1 MGDVEINLICQSNG
15 LSNTISPSSRNF
27 FIVLGILTVLLS
39 SFVLS
44 FHNITVRVLFSEH
57 LVLNLFLLGGYVKP
71 DLQNSFLL
79 MFMRMLLV
87 VPLMASLTFKLYPS
101 ALKEFKELFRRD
113 ASGALHERT
122 DVLIQAFG
130 CGVLMFVYIASLY
143 IAIGLIPTGIA
154 MTLFFTYPV
163 FTALLS
169 WRFFGDAFGG
179 LRQRPTRFRWLVMG
193 IILVGSALTIPQSS
207 ATHSSH
213 TIAIGIS
220 ASVSAG
226 IVYAFYCI
234 IAQKCLEKFHPVPF
248 TWISFASTLLLSGV
262 SLLFWPPSIVQL
274 DWTPLWIGS
283 IFSGLVS
290 FIGHTLNNV
299 GIRMIGAT
307 TASMIGSSSPAL
319 TALVAWVTISETLNV
334 IQSVGIGV
342 VTLGIALLSGESFF
356 QSFKIRS

>member
-1 MGDVEINLICQSNG
+1 M
-15 LSNTISPSSRNF
+15 
-27 FIVLGILTVLLS
+27 LGILTVLLS
-39 SFVLS
+39 SFVLT
-44 FHNITVRVLFSEH
+44 FHNVTVRVLFSEH
-57 LVLNLFLLGGYVKP
+57 LVLGLFLLGGYVKP

-87 VPLMASLTFKLYPS
+87 VPLMASLSFKLYPS
-101 ALKEFKELFRRD
+101 ALKELKDLFNRNA
-113 ASGALHERT
+113 ASSVLHERR
-122 DVLIQAFG
+122 DILIQALG

-154 MTLFFTYPV
+154 LTLFFTYPV

-169 WRFFGDAFGG
+169 WRFFGD
-179 LRQRPTRFRWLVMG
+179 RPTLFRWLVMG

-207 ATHSSH
+207 ATYSSH
-213 TIAIGIS
+213 TIAIGIF

-226 IVYAFYCI
+226 IVYAFYSI

-248 TWISFASTLLLSGV
+248 TWISFACTLLLSSV
-262 SLLFWPPSIVQL
+262 SLLFWPAKSAQL

-299 GIRMIGAT
+299 GIRMVGAS
-307 TASMIGSSSPAL
+307 TASIIGSSSPAL

-334 IQSVGIGV
+334 IQSVGIGI
-342 VTLGIALLSGESFF
+342 VTLGIALLSAEGFVKSL
-356 QSFKIRS
+356 KYRS

>member
-1 MGDVEINLICQSNG
+1 
-15 LSNTISPSSRNF
+15 
-27 FIVLGILTVLLS
+27 VLGILTVLLS
-39 SFVLS
+39 SFVLA

-87 VPLMASLTFKLYPS
+87 VPLMASLSFKLYPS
-101 ALKEFKELFRRD
+101 AFVELRELFTRQHRN
-113 ASGALHERT
+113 
-122 DVLIQAFG
+122 VLIQASS
-130 CGVLMFVYIASLY
+130 CGVLMFVYIALIY

-154 MTLFFTYPV
+154 TTLFFTYPV

-169 WRFFGDAFGG
+169 WKFFS
-179 LRQRPTRFRWLVMG
+179 QRPTFLRWLVMG
-193 IILVGSALTIPQSS
+193 IILIGCVFVIPQSS
-207 ATHSSH
+207 GNHSNH
-213 TIAIGIS
+213 TIMVGILT
-220 ASVSAG
+220 SVSSG
-226 IVYAFYCI
+226 VVYAFYNV

-248 TWISFASTLLLSGV
+248 TWISFASTLVLSGV
-262 SLLFWPPSIVQL
+262 SLMFWPVPTAQL

-290 FIGHTLNNV
+290 FIGHILNNL

-307 TASMIGSSSPAL
+307 TASIIGSSSPAL
-319 TALVAWVTISETLNV
+319 TAIVAWITISETLNLTQ
-334 IQSVGIGV
+334 IMGIAV

-356 QSFKIRS
+356 QSLKIRRDGD

>member
-1 MGDVEINLICQSNG
+1 M
-15 LSNTISPSSRNF
+15 
-27 FIVLGILTVLLS
+27 LGILTVLLS
-39 SFVLS
+39 SFVLT
-44 FHNITVRVLFSEH
+44 FHNVTVRVLFSEH
-57 LVLNLFLLGGYVKP
+57 LVLGLFLLGGYVKP

-87 VPLMASLTFKLYPS
+87 VPLMASLSFKLYPS
-101 ALKEFKELFRRD
+101 AGKELKDLFNRD
-113 ASGALHERT
+113 ASGALR
-122 DVLIQAFG
+122 DRRDILIQALG

-154 MTLFFTYPV
+154 LTLFFTYPV

-169 WRFFGDAFGG
+169 WRFFGDAFSTRRYANGG
-179 LRQRPTRFRWLVMG
+179 LRLRPTLFRWLVMG

-207 ATHSSH
+207 ATYSSH
-213 TIAIGIS
+213 TIAIGIF
-220 ASVSAG
+220 ASFGAG
-226 IVYAFYCI
+226 IIYAFYCI

-248 TWISFASTLLLSGV
+248 TWISFASTLVLSGI
-262 SLLFWPPSIVQL
+262 SLLFWPGAIAQL

-299 GIRMIGAT
+299 GIRMVGAS
-307 TASMIGSSSPAL
+307 TASIIGSSSPAL
-319 TALVAWVTISETLNV
+319 TALVAWITISETLNV

-342 VTLGIALLSGESFF
+342 VTLAIALLSAEGFVKSLKF
-356 QSFKIRS
+356 RS